1 MMMANHRASY
11 PLKKRSEAED
21 LTRER
26 EERHISASAFFCA
39 VAREEEK
46 RREEKRREESGGALE
61 DLKTRD
67 GS

>member
-1 MMMANHRASY
+1 MMANHRASY

-46 RREEKRREESGGALE
+46 RREESGGALE

>member
-1 MMMANHRASY
+1 MENLFLMMANHRASY

-46 RREEKRREESGGALE
+46 RREESGGALE